1 MPYND
6 EVAGGYFSRS
16 GPHEA
21 RMMLNIKRGS
31 TPGSEGRKKSV
42 EGKAMTTE
50 RAGAEFLLVMHYP
63 ERECRGRR
71 RMPGTNFGRGGSEFR
86 RRCCQVE

>member
-31 TPGSEGRKKSV
+31 TPGIEGRKKSV

-50 RAGAEFLLVMHYP
+50 RAGE
-63 ERECRGRR
+63 GRNGFSKKATGEVTDEADR
-71 RMPGTNFGRGGSEFR
+71 CGRTLAI
-86 RRCCQVE
+86 